1 MRGSSEARAEMGT
14 NGNLK
19 GSKKNE
25 GQEERD
31 GAEGTER
38 EPSVLEPRWRLDLSQ
53 RRPGRG
59 RAHGAAG
66 TARPTQTGN
75 KSSE

>member
-1 MRGSSEARAEMGT
+1 MGT
-14 NGNLK
+14 NGNPK
-19 GSKKNE
+19 RGKKNE

-38 EPSVLEPRWRLDLSQ
+38 EPGVLEPRWRLDLSQ
-53 RRPGRG
+53 RWPGMD